1 MADTTDR
8 NAQAFTFLNYNTPSH
23 SASHRRAVKSH
34 ISSKYRTAV
43 RQQAEPR
50 YALPQRLAFETLPAD
65 VVDHRT
71 TAPVRKRKRSS
82 PESQQI
88 GLRKLAQP
96 PILSP
101 ITTISAGFRTDPF
114 DSLPGER
121 TPCVT
126 RALDYYVNVLSPL
139 QEPLRLTLNMV
150 NPLMTLIFPLIVS
163 NQSTYHGAVALSQAY
178 LEKNYSPTSRPSP
191 EVDFHRQKAVA
202 LLRDQLNSLDGPPDN
217 GALVTVLALAS
228 LDVVYQEDTMTN
240 RKGVALLV
248 ALKGGLDN
256 LGSRGLM
263 KSYLVNFDFFW
274 MLETGD
280 KSIFPLSKRKQLR
293 EYPQLPFNPNT
304 LSLVS
309 TLPPGFSAVA
319 RQGSLGI
326 DVLQILSRVSRPGS
340 AAGSDAS
347 ADGHDSPDIFDACS
361 CLHASSSTEH
371 SLEKNLCL
379 ALILF
384 SFNIHNPTARLAKIT
399 AYRGSR
405 KELTRSLPFTRHRNT
420 DERNCLIWIWIVLFG
435 SWGLDSNFGHNTFEL
450 ARSFFENFEEAAR
463 WEEVESIMRQFFW
476 HEALARRWYDSW
488 QEALGN
494 FQCGAR
500 ANTSR
505 LPSLRPSPHG
515 LHGRYSIPVRSPFI
529 DDMKQSRRR
538 TPAPALTALRTPF
551 QGDEEEEHGALV
563 LPPMLTL
570 DTYYGQVK

>member
-1 MADTTDR
+1 MADTTDH
-8 NAQAFTFLNYNTPSH
+8 NAQTFTFLNYNTPSH

-34 ISSKYRTAV
+34 ISSKYRTAI

-50 YALPQRLAFETLPAD
+50 YALPQRLAFETSRTN
-65 VVDHRT
+65 VVDVRT
-71 TAPVRKRKRSS
+71 TSPVRKRKRSS
-82 PESQQI
+82 PGSQLV
-88 GLRKLAQP
+88 GLRKLPQP
-96 PILSP
+96 PIPSP
-101 ITTISAGFRTDPF
+101 LTTISAGLRTDPF

-126 RALDYYVNVLSPL
+126 GALDYYVNVLSPL

-150 NPLMTLIFPLIVS
+150 NPLMTLIFPLIIS

-202 LLRDQLNSLDGPPDN
+202 LLRDQLNNLDGPPDN
-217 GALVTVLALAS
+217 SALVTVLALAS

-263 KSYLVNFDFFW
+263 KSYLVNFDYFW

-280 KSIFPLSKRKQLR
+280 ESIFPLSKRKQLR
-293 EYPQLPFNPNT
+293 EYPHIPFNDET

-309 TLPPGFSAVA
+309 TLPAGFSAVA
-319 RQGSLGI
+319 RQGSLGM
-326 DVLQILSRVSRPGS
+326 DVLQILSRVSRPGLTLETE
-340 AAGSDAS
+340 AS
-347 ADGHDSPDIFDACS
+347 PDDHDSPDIFDACS

-384 SFNIHNPTARLAKIT
+384 SFNVHNPTARAAKIT

-405 KELTRSLPFTRHRNT
+405 KELSRSLPFTRHRNME
-420 DERNCLIWIWIVLFG
+420 ERNCLIWIWIVLFG
-435 SWGLDSNFGHNTFEL
+435 SWSLDSNFGHNTFEL
-450 ARSFFENFEEAAR
+450 AQSFFKNFEEAMH
-463 WEEVESIMRQFFW
+463 WEEVELIMRQFFW
-476 HEALARRWYDSW
+476 HEALGRRWCDSW

-494 FQCGAR
+494 FQCASP
-500 ANTSR
+500 NTSR
-505 LPSLRPSPHG
+505 LPSLR
-515 LHGRYSIPVRSPFI
+515 RSPFI
-529 DDMKQSRRR
+529 KEMEKSRRSM
-538 TPAPALTALRTPF
+538 PAPDLTAACTSF
-551 QGDEEEEHGALV
+551 QGNREKEHGALV